1 MAMKKVRLK
10 EGLRCILEKRKDVG
24 VVAVQVWVK
33 VGSRYEDDRIAGITH
48 FIEHLIFKG
57 TEGGEGFEIAPRI
70 EALGGS
76 INAFTSYDNTV
87 YHIVIPTKAFD
98 QGFGLLIESVKSPAF
113 PQGEIEKE
121 KKVVIEE
128 IKMGEDD
135 PQRRLFKELF
145 SASYSGHPYGRPI
158 IGSEESVSAV
168 TRADILSYFKTHYS
182 PSTMSI
188 VVVGDFDEDRVLG
201 LLEER
206 FSGLAPEASGP
217 RTGGTTEGVDR
228 GGVRIVERD
237 VAESYLALSFPAGS
251 FMHPDTPALDVLS
264 KILTDGDSS
273 RLQSTL
279 KHREGIA
286 TDTDTYLFSPQ
297 EEGLFVILA
306 TFKGR
311 DYGSLS
317 RAIEAELER
326 LSKGGVEQWEMEK
339 AKNLVRA
346 SYVYG
351 GETVQGRARLVGNF
365 DTLADDPDYAEKYL
379 EAIDRVDGA
388 DVIRVLDSYI
398 LRQPIGLAAM
408 VPKKA
413 PNPRTIQLEN
423 GFRCVYNRNTA
434 SPTFSFMMGFVG
446 GLKEEA
452 PGRNGSFNVL
462 ARMLLR
468 GTKDLDAQAIARRID
483 TLAGSISPVA
493 GRNVFA
499 LSGKFLSKDFDEALD
514 LLRQLVLT
522 TKPRQD
528 ELNKVK
534 EEVLSEIRRRDD
546 EPLQYTFA
554 LMNRELFEG
563 HPYAL
568 DQIGSAA
575 DIAIL
580 KLSDVE
586 ELYRAYVGP
595 KGAVLALSGDIG
607 EDRAEAM
614 VRGLF
619 SDWAGEGKTLR
630 KVPYTLPSGRGW
642 KAVRE
647 MLQTH
652 LIYGFTGPGLID
664 ADRYPVEVMN
674 AILSGMGGRIHR
686 KLREENPF
694 AYAVTFFNQA
704 AFETGAIGIYIGT
717 DRTHVEDVDR
727 IVREEIEAIREGG
740 FSPEEVSSA
749 KRYMIGNH
757 YIRMQTNSAI
767 ASSMCLDT
775 IYGLSPG
782 FFKVW
787 PERAEAVSKEE
798 VDASARAYLLP
809 DRMVR
814 IEVGPKRELTP

>member
-1 MAMKKVRLK
+1 MAMKAARLK
-10 EGLRCILEKRKDVG
+10 NGLRCILEKRKGTG
-24 VVAVQVWVK
+24 VVAVQAWVK

-57 TEGGEGFEIAPRI
+57 TEEGEGYEIAPRI

-87 YHIVIPTKAFD
+87 YHIVIPTEAFD
-98 QGFGLLIESVKSPAF
+98 QGFRLLMESVRCPAF

-145 SASYSGHPYGRPI
+145 SASYPGHPYGRPI
-158 IGSEESVSAV
+158 IGYEESVSAM
-168 TRADILSYFKTHYS
+168 TRADILSYYKTHYS
-182 PSTMSI
+182 PGTMSI
-188 VVVGDFDEDRVLG
+188 VVVGDFDEERVLG
-201 LLEER
+201 MLEES
-206 FSGLAPEASGP
+206 FSGSIAGLSVP
-217 RTGGTTEGVDR
+217 RPGGTTQGLDR
-228 GGVRIVERD
+228 GGARIVEKD
-237 VAESYLALSFPAGS
+237 VAESYVAFSHPVGS

-297 EEGLFVILA
+297 EEGLFVIMA

-311 DYGSLS
+311 DFGHLS
-317 RAIEAELER
+317 RAVEAELRR
-326 LSKGGVEQWEMEK
+326 LSIRGVEQWEIEK

-365 DTLADDPDYAEKYL
+365 DTLADDPEYAEKYL
-379 EAIDRVDGA
+379 EAVDRVDRG
-388 DVIRVLDSYI
+388 DVIRVLDAYI
-398 LRQPIGLAAM
+398 LNEPKGVAA
-408 VPKKA
+408 VLPRKA
-413 PNPRTIQLEN
+413 SNPYTIQLEN

-434 SPTFSFMMGFVG
+434 SPTFSFMVGFVG
-446 GLKEEA
+446 GLKEEG

-468 GTKDLDAQAIARRID
+468 GTKELDAQAIARRID
-483 TLAGSISPVA
+483 TLAGSITPVA
-493 GRNVFA
+493 GRNVLA
-499 LSGKFLSKDFDEALD
+499 LSGKFLSKDFGEALE
-514 LLRQLVLT
+514 LLRQLVRT
-522 TKPRQD
+522 TLPRQD
-528 ELNKVK
+528 ELDKVK

-546 EPLQYTFA
+546 DPLQYTFA
-554 LMNRELFEG
+554 LMNRELYEG

-575 DIAIL
+575 DVAGL
-580 KLSDVE
+580 TLRDVE
-586 ELYRAYVGP
+586 ELYRAFVGP
-595 KGAVLALSGDIG
+595 RGAVLALSGDI
-607 EDRAEAM
+607 EQARAEAM
-614 VRGLF
+614 VRSLF
-619 SDWAGEGKTLR
+619 SDWVGEGQILR
-630 KVPYTLPSGRGW
+630 KVPFVLSSGRGR
-642 KAVRE
+642 KMERE

-652 LIYGFTGPGLID
+652 LIYGFTGAGLIH
-664 ADRYPVEVMN
+664 ADRYPVEVMT

-717 DRTHVEDVDR
+717 DRVHVEDVDR
-727 IVREEIEAIREGG
+727 IVKEEIEAICERG

-787 PERAEAVSKEE
+787 PERAEAVLKEE
-798 VDASARAYLLP
+798 VDASARAYLVP

-814 IEVGPKRELTP
+814 IEVGP